1 MKLTVDCVW
10 CSSRRDFLKF
20 LRTTEEYEVVVDYYA
35 IANKLAK
42 TDPSGIEPA
51 DTVVG
56 LHLVKAIEDAAI
68 KNCKE
73 VLYTIKNLNQ
83 FTVEAIIEI
92 FQDKYEVEDFVI
104 NLIIVNRDDYPKKGV
119 LSMFKS
125 VKFIDNL

>member
-20 LRTTEEYEVVVDYYA
+20 LRTTEEYQVVVDYYA
-35 IANKLAK
+35 ISNKLAK
-42 TDPSGIEPA
+42 TDPDGIEPA

-56 LHLVKAIEDAAI
+56 LHLVKAIEEAAT
-68 KNCKE
+68 KE
-73 VLYTIKNLNQ
+73 YKEILYTIKNLNHP
-83 FTVEAIIEI
+83 TVEAIIEI
-92 FQDKYEVEDFVI
+92 FQDKFQTEDIII

-119 LSMFKS
+119 LSLFKS